1 MVCLDGKP
9 ATCAERTDARLPG
22 RVTQACSFPPCC
34 RFHLSDMTA
43 FALPLPTALPIALV
57 LRAISPLMEISSADS
72 TQQLLHRIRAGDAAA
87 RERLLARYLPMLRR
101 WAHGRL
107 PQHARDLGDTE
118 DLVQATVLRT
128 LGQLDRFEYEGEGCF
143 LGYLRHVLLNVMRNE
158 IRRSSTHGGNT
169 EIDDAHADDGSASP
183 LEASIGRERL
193 RRYETAL
200 AALPRRSQELLVMRI
215 EFGLDYEEIA
225 DETGMSRDAIR
236 MAIKRAVTEL
246 ARTMGD
252 ATP

>member
-1 MVCLDGKP
+1 MDTAP
-9 ATCAERTDARLPG
+9 ADN
-22 RVTQACSFPPCC
+22 
-34 RFHLSDMTA
+34 
-43 FALPLPTALPIALV
+43 
-57 LRAISPLMEISSADS
+57 
-72 TQQLLHRIRAGDAAA
+72 TQQLLNRIRSGDKAA

-118 DLVQATVLRT
+118 DLVQATLLRIFN
-128 LGQLDRFEYEGEGCF
+128 QLDRFEYEGEGCF

-158 IRRSSTHGGNT
+158 IRRSATHGGNS
-169 EIDDAHADDGSASP
+169 ELDEARADDAGESP

-193 RRYETAL
+193 HRYETAL
-200 AALPRRSQELLVMRI
+200 TALPRRSQELLVLRI

-236 MAIKRAVTEL
+236 MAIKRAVAEL
-246 ARTMGD
+246 ARRMGD
-252 ATP
+252 AAS